1 MQRHDDKS
9 QHWKRLLDALFGE
22 FEDMDAAEA
31 EQILESA
38 GIDYEAV
45 KRRMYDKLSANA
57 ASLRL
62 KGKNVPADLQ
72 EALEAF
78 RPLDA
83 PPRTEEEAKRQA
95 QGMLSRFLGK
105 QPEVPGS
112 LRFAF
117 SYRNRGE
124 LTPEDVRLL
133 DSMVEKLK
141 GKLGQEK

>member
-1 MQRHDDKS
+1 MQRNEDKF
-9 QHWKRLLDALFGE
+9 QHWKKLLDPLFGE
-22 FEDMDAAEA
+22 IDDMDASEA

-45 KRRMYDKLSANA
+45 KRRTYDKLSASA

-62 KGKNVPADLQ
+62 KGKSVSADLQ

-83 PPRTEEEAKRQA
+83 PPRTDEEAKRQA
-95 QGMLSRFLGK
+95 HGMLGRFLGK
-105 QPEVPGS
+105 QAGVLGS

-141 GKLGQEK
+141 GKLGREE